1 MQYGAI
7 KIVMLQQDRAEDDV
21 NQARHPPHP
30 LASDTTCCS
39 NLSRVGWGGGGGGGG
54 GDENTTASLSRA
66 DIIEKRCKFEKRQM

>member
-39 NLSRVGWGGGGGGGG
+39 NLSRVGWGVGRERGRGGGGGGG
-54 GDENTTASLSRA
+54 KYYSVAE
-66 DIIEKRCKFEKRQM
+66 